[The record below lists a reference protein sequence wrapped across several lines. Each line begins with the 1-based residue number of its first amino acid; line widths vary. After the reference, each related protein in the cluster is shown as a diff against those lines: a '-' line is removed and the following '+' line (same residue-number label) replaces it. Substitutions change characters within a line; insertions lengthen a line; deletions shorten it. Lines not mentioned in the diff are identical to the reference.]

1 MKDEKKSRHNTNSI
15 NNDDTALNI
24 SYIEI
29 SYVPTGGFIGDIAQG
44 NLYYK
49 IEGFKTLNLFFI
61 PIA

>member
-29 SYVPTGGFIGDIAQG
+29 SYVPTGGFLGDNAAGSI
-44 NLYYK
+44 YYK